1 MISTVTTSTVS
12 TVTTAALAGSVA
24 LIGILVLF
32 ALLFQKELTTT
43 ATGSRMK
50 RLGQA
55 LNVGI
60 VPLLIAFI
68 LIVVTRVAEFIR

>member
-12 TVTTAALAGSVA
+12 TITTAVLAGSIA
-24 LIGILVLF
+24 LVGIFFFFV
-32 ALLFQKELTTT
+32 LLFQKEITTT

-50 RLGQA
+50 KLGQV

-60 VPLLIAFI
+60 LPLLIAFI
-68 LIVVTRVAEFIR
+68 LIVVTKVFEILR